1 MTRKVETP
9 IQRLERM
16 REKDRYTEEVA
27 LASVFLKAYP
37 EMSHGEALRH
47 AYAKLR
53 REGKR

>member
-53 REGKR
+53 